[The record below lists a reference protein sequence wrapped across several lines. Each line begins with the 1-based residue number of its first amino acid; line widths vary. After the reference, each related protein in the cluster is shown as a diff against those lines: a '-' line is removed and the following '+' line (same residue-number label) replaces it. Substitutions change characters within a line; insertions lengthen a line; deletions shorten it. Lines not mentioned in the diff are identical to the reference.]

1 MNIRTEKDEKAAC
14 DLLVVGMFENEPNAH
29 TKMLDTELNNE
40 FSNAVKRKEF
50 TGETGQLK
58 MISTLGKLPSHK
70 VLLVGLGKKD
80 DYKLE
85 TLRRASSAAI
95 KVATASSA
103 KKVITTL
110 HIPNTDHATE
120 EQRITTIVEGSLLGS
135 YQFNQYRTQDK
146 EKEKKVD
153 ELIIATKLNAEKVI
167 KKAEIIAHSALHV
180 RDIVNVP
187 ANIANPAWLADEAVK
202 LKKHGV
208 KVTVYGK
215 EELKK
220 MHFNALLAVAQGSAN
235 EPKFVIME
243 HGKKSKD
250 TPTYAFVGKGITF
263 DSGGLDIKPAKGMED
278 MKMDKAGAATVLA
291 LMEAVSKLN
300 MPLHIVCAFP
310 TCENMPSGTAYR
322 PGDVIVGH
330 NKKTIEM
337 MNTDA
342 EGRMVLS
349 DALSYVEK
357 EFAPKVMIDLATLTG
372 ACIVALGYWATGIFT
387 KDDKLAEELVV
398 AGNETSERVWRLPL
412 WDDYKD
418 NLKSDIADVRSI
430 GRGYDSG
437 AIEGAMFL
445 SNFVDKVSWAHL
457 DIAGTAWSN
466 DGKHYFTKGGT
477 GVGVRLLIRWLE
489 GKMK

>member
-58 MISTLGKLPSHK
+58 MISTLGKLQSHK
-70 VLLVGLGKKD
+70 VLLVGIGKKD

-135 YQFNQYRTQDK
+135 YQFNQYRTQ
-146 EKEKKVD
+146 
-153 ELIIATKLNAEKVI
+153 EKVI

-208 KVTVYGK
+208 KVTVYGR

-263 DSGGLDIKPAKGMED
+263 DSGGLDIKPAKGMKD

-349 DALSYVEK
+349 DAL
-357 EFAPKVMIDLATLTG
+357 
-372 ACIVALGYWATGIFT
+372 
-387 KDDKLAEELVV
+387 
-398 AGNETSERVWRLPL
+398 
-412 WDDYKD
+412 
-418 NLKSDIADVRSI
+418 
-430 GRGYDSG
+430 
-437 AIEGAMFL
+437 
-445 SNFVDKVSWAHL
+445 
-457 DIAGTAWSN
+457 
-466 DGKHYFTKGGT
+466 
-477 GVGVRLLIRWLE
+477 
-489 GKMK
+489 